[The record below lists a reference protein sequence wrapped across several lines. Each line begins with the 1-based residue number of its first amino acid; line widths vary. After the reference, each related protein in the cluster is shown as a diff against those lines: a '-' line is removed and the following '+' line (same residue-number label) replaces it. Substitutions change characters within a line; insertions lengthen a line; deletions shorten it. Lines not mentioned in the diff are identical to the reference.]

1 MNGIALFCNWFMDTS
16 LAARFLEVTTDII
29 YIWLHNLQSTLYK
42 LFLKQHKITIT
53 FKKIHLS
60 KLLAYYILK

>member
-1 MNGIALFCNWFMDTS
+1 MELRYFVIGSWIHRWPRVFWKLQQILFTFYCT
-16 LAARFLEVTTDII
+16 I
-29 YIWLHNLQSTLYK
+29 YIVQAF
-42 LFLKQHKITIT
+42 FLKQHKITIT

>member
-1 MNGIALFCNWFMDTS
+1 MELRYFVIGSWIHRWP
-16 LAARFLEVTTDII
+16 RFLEVTTDII
-29 YIWLHNLQSTLYK
+29 YILLHNLHCTSF
-42 LFLKQHKITIT
+42 FLKQHKITIT